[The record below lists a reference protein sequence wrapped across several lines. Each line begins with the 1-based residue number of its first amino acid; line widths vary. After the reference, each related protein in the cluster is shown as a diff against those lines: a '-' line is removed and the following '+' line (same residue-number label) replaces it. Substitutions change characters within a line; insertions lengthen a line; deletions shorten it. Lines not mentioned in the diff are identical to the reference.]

1 MKHIFDDSDKNKY
14 EAYSKE
20 EVLEVIQET
29 ISSGELPEEINGL
42 VLTFKNPV
50 DNQAYKIAFCTQAK
64 YNELVAAGQIEENC
78 YYFITDDST
87 YDDLENAINTLQAGV
102 NQHTSEIEDIKEDI
116 TDINDDITALDGR
129 VTTLESQ
136 GLDGRVTTL
145 EGKVTTL
152 ESKHIYKHDM
162 CWQYDGVD
170 QSKFIWF
177 TIYTNSPDELTPIT
191 LKNYIP
197 TPTQTGSIYIAAAG
211 RYKINDSYH
220 AAYSIEYSGSGTYWV
235 NGEGGTI
242 SIGRDDTL
250 QTNFKDFVTTLL

>member
-1 MKHIFDDSDKNKY
+1 MKHIFDDADKNKY
-14 EAYSKE
+14 EAYTKQ
-20 EVLEVIQET
+20 EVLEVIQEA

-78 YYFITDDST
+78 YYFITDDT
-87 YDDLENAINTLQAGV
+87 TIDALDNAIASLQTGFENQENT
-102 NQHTSEIEDIKEDI
+102 IEDIKEDI
-116 TDINDDITALDGR
+116 TDINDDITDLDGR
-129 VTTLESQ
+129 LDTLEGQ

-152 ESKHIYKHDM
+152 EGKHIYKHDM

-177 TIYTNSPDELTPIT
+177 TIYTNSATELTPIT

-220 AAYSIEYSGSGTYWV
+220 AAYSIEYTGSGVYFV

-250 QTNFKDFVTTLL
+250 QTNFKDFVTQLI